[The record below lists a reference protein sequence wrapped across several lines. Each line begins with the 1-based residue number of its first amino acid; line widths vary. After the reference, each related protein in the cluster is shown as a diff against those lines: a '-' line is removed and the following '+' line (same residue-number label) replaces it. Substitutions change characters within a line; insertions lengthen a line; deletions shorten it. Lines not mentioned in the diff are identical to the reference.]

1 MVVEIRIL
9 RIYFWS
15 DNTNMLPVDT
25 DDTSVQ
31 TITEKV
37 ESLSH
42 SLVLLQLFKTQNMK
56 TQVF

>member
-1 MVVEIRIL
+1 MVVEIRNFG
-9 RIYFWS
+9 IYFWS